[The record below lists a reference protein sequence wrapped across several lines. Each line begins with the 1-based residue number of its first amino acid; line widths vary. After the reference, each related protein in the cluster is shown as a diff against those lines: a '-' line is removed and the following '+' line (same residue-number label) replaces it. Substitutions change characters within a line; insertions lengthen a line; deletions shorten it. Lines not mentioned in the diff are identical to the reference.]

1 MDGAFDGVTILSAG
15 FIGPSRPSPDAA
27 IRVAGQLGIDLTEHQ
42 SVVLT
47 RELTADVDLFA
58 VMDPHQRRW
67 LKRYFDVPFK
77 QVVILGDLDPKS
89 IETRR
94 IKDPV
99 DQPDEQFR
107 ASYERIDRC
116 LQTLVRVLAEAAEPI
131 PADRRPAF

>member
-1 MDGAFDGVTILSAG
+1 MLS
-15 FIGPSRPSPDAA
+15 
-27 IRVAGQLGIDLTEHQ
+27 
-42 SVVLT
+42 
-47 RELTADVDLFA
+47 RELTADADLFA

-67 LKRYFDVPFK
+67 LRRYFDVPHE
-77 QVVILGDLDPKS
+77 QVVILGDLDPDS

-116 LQTLVRVLAEAAEPI
+116 LQTLVRALRETSEPVRE
-131 PADRRPAF
+131 DRRPAL